1 MLFWE
6 KVVMCRDNYIDLE
19 NVFATKIICKILG
32 IELLMTKVTRFLL
45 HRKAFTAPLP
55 QFFCTL

>member
-32 IELLMTKVTRFLL
+32 IELLMTRL
-45 HRKAFTAPLP
+45 
-55 QFFCTL
+55 